1 MRRRPSGGPRRRATR
16 PPQIGRAARPAAY
29 APYMLVHLRL
39 TTPTDLTDD
48 AIGLFDGN
56 PAAANLVVQRG
67 VCMAPPGDL
76 VEVDIAREVTSAA
89 IDDLDQLG
97 LGRRGGIVVSQPVA
111 TPFDAAGDAEQAAA
125 GDPDDAVIWDEVKEQ
140 ARSGARATVTFHV
153 FLVIAVALA
162 SIAVITDSAV
172 LVVGAMVV
180 GPEFAT
186 IASLCTGI
194 VFFDVRLVLRAL
206 RLLLL
211 AFLAA
216 IVIVTLAALVGRA
229 GGLITP
235 DLVTRPRPQ
244 TGFIWKPDT
253 WSFIVAL
260 LAGAAGVL
268 AMTTEKAQAMV
279 GVFISVTTVPAAG
292 NLALAL
298 AVGAGSEMAG
308 SATQL
313 GLNLGGMTLAGVITL
328 IVQRLTMR
336 RMSRLLARL
345 VPSPPR

>member
-1 MRRRPSGGPRRRATR
+1 
-16 PPQIGRAARPAAY
+16 
-29 APYMLVHLRL
+29 MLVHLRL
-39 TTPTDLTDD
+39 TTPADLTDQV
-48 AIGLFDGN
+48 IRLFDGN
-56 PAAANLVVQRG
+56 PTAANLVVQRG
-67 VCMAPPGDL
+67 VCIEPTGDL
-76 VEVDIAREVTSAA
+76 VEVDLAREVTSAA
-89 IDDLDQLG
+89 IDDLDDLG
-97 LGRRGGIVVSQPVA
+97 VGRRGGIVVSQPVA
-111 TPFDAAGDAEQAAA
+111 TPFDAADEAEQSAS

-140 ARSGARATVTFHV
+140 AHSGARATVTFHV
-153 FLVIAVALA
+153 FLVVAVALA

-194 VFFDVRLVLRAL
+194 VFFDAGLALRAA
-206 RLLLL
+206 RLLAV
-211 AFLAA
+211 AFVVA
-216 IVIVTLAALVGRA
+216 IGLVSLAALIGRA

-235 DLVTRPRPQ
+235 DLLTRPRPQ

-292 NLALAL
+292 NFALAL
-298 AVGAGSEMAG
+298 AVGAGSEMVG

-313 GLNLGGMTLAGVITL
+313 GLNFAGMILARVITL
-328 IVQRLTMR
+328 IVQRLTMH
-336 RMSRLLARL
+336 RMKRLLAR
-345 VPSPPR
+345 VVVSSPR